1 MSHLNR
7 LFILAHD
14 EEFKRQPQDSPV
26 VCNLWLHEN
35 IYLTNTQQLLEY
47 MNLIPI
53 SFMLLSF
60 RKHSLLEM
68 LYTQNEKVTYHEC
81 LGGGYREDHT

>member
-1 MSHLNR
+1 M
-7 LFILAHD
+7 AHD
-14 EEFKRQPQDSPV
+14 EKFKRQPQDSPV
-26 VCNLWLHEN
+26 VGNLWLHEN
-35 IYLTNTQQLLEY
+35 IYLKNIQQLLEY

-60 RKHSLLEM
+60 RKPSLLEM

-81 LGGGYREDHT
+81 SGGGYREGHT